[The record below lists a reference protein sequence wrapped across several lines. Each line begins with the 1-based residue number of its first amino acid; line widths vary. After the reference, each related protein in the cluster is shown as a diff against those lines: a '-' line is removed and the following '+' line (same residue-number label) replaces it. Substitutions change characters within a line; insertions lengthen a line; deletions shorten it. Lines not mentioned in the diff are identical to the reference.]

1 MPSNNIAGY
10 PELADISIGS
20 LAINCI
26 ADLAKKLV
34 KSPGRDIIIFSSAR
48 IANLFLKNSIL
59 LMFLPI
65 NEGSG
70 LVTSSPTKASSHCGT
85 AG

>member
-1 MPSNNIAGY
+1 MIAGY
-10 PELADISIGS
+10 SELAAISIGS
-20 LAINCI
+20 LAIVWI

-34 KSPGRDIIIFSSAR
+34 KSPGRDITIFSSAS

-59 LMFLPI
+59 LMFLPMK
-65 NEGSG
+65 EGSG

-85 AG
+85 EY